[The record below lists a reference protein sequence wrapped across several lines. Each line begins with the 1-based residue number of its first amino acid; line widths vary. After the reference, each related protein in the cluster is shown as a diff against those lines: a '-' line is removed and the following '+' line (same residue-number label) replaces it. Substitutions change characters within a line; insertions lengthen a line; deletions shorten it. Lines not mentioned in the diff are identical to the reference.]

1 MLMKCPN
8 CNGVLVFD
16 ITNQMLKC
24 THCGGI
30 FEPDLYEKD
39 NSAQENEYEGLRLYT
54 CRNCGAELLAH
65 DDTAVT
71 YCSYCGSETVLN
83 TKMEGQRAPRY
94 IIPFKISK
102 QQCKNRFQKELR
114 DKFYV
119 PKELKDPDFIDRF
132 RGIYIPY
139 WMYYIKF
146 REDPF
151 DLQGSRSYTRGNY
164 DYYEEY
170 EVTAK
175 IHDQGLYGVPY
186 DASRNFD
193 DSIAEEIAP
202 FHREDL
208 VDYRSGYLAGMYADC
223 PNVGADVY
231 EKDVKK
237 KATDTA
243 IADINKDFRGI
254 TLKYPSSEEER
265 EAFFRT
271 QYIGHDAV
279 YLPVWFLTW
288 KKGDRVAYAVVN
300 GQTGKVH
307 VDLPIDRGEFFK
319 YSALAALV
327 LFFILQMFLTVT
339 SRTILSLSALLV
351 LLVGYGFLSELK
363 KIRNMENHV
372 FDKGYLIQDS
382 RDLSMSE
389 KKREKIRKRS
399 FSLSADSETDRK
411 AWVVKVVLMT
421 IAASFGMF
429 IVLPL
434 MLLVFDLVFSDTG
447 AALALFLILILE
459 LIQFIRCLFISRHL
473 KRKTSILTGLFGL
486 AAVAAGFMT
495 AVIAPVED
503 WWYYIGA
510 MISLAAAV
518 CMSLDLI
525 SRYNDLSTR
534 PLPSFYER
542 TGGND
547 HAKG

>member
-1 MLMKCPN
+1 M
-8 CNGVLVFD
+8 
-16 ITNQMLKC
+16 
-24 THCGGI
+24 
-30 FEPDLYEKD
+30 
-39 NSAQENEYEGLRLYT
+39 
-54 CRNCGAELLAH
+54 
-65 DDTAVT
+65 
-71 YCSYCGSETVLN
+71 
-83 TKMEGQRAPRY
+83 
-94 IIPFKISK
+94 
-102 QQCKNRFQKELR
+102 
-114 DKFYV
+114 
-119 PKELKDPDFIDRF
+119 
-132 RGIYIPY
+132 
-139 WMYYIKF
+139 
-146 REDPF
+146 
-151 DLQGSRSYTRGNY
+151 
-164 DYYEEY
+164 
-170 EVTAK
+170 
-175 IHDQGLYGVPY
+175 
-186 DASRNFD
+186 
-193 DSIAEEIAP
+193 
-202 FHREDL
+202 
-208 VDYRSGYLAGMYADC
+208 
-223 PNVGADVY
+223 
-231 EKDVKK
+231 KK

-421 IAASFGMF
+421 LAASFGMF